1 MEDKKPNKV
10 YVLTYEVNQYDQ
22 YGRYFVAVFKGIPSL
37 EDLAKVMSNQDW
49 NLGNVME
56 AVAFLEHLRKGG
68 GRRGVEDQWYYLD
81 EVDLL

>member
-1 MEDKKPNKV
+1 MPNIKSNKV

-22 YGRYFVAVFKGIPSL
+22 YGEYFVAVFKELPSV
-37 EDLAKVMSNQDW
+37 EDLANVMSGQDL

-56 AVAFLEHLRKGG
+56 AVSFLEHLRKGG
-68 GRRGVEDQWYYLD
+68 GRRKTEDQWYYLR